1 MLTCVSCHPMYI
13 AQCFMSNTPNRD
25 IDNAKQL
32 ADILGLQWGNSDYG
46 PFVPDSLMP
55 ATYGFAFGSAG
66 FR

>member
-1 MLTCVSCHPMYI
+1 
-13 AQCFMSNTPNRD
+13 MSNTPNRD